1 MINNGFDLDSLL
13 EGTPG
18 NAAAILARKYIMHVE
33 GRRTGNGQVIPSK
46 EARAIEG
53 RIIDAAHA
61 CSAKHGGEFTSALS
75 AQYPAFYAKA
85 FQRGS
90 PLHQD

>member
-1 MINNGFDLDSLL
+1 MMDKFDLDGLI
-13 EGTPG
+13 EKTPG
-18 NAAAILARKYIMHVE
+18 NAAAILARRYMMHVE
-33 GRRTGNGQVIPSK
+33 NRRTIKGHTIPTE

-53 RIIDAAHA
+53 RIINAAHA
-61 CSAKHGGEFTSALS
+61 CSAKHGEEFMSALS
-75 AQYPAFYAKA
+75 AQYPTLYAKA

>member
-1 MINNGFDLDSLL
+1 MINNGFDLDGLL
-13 EGTPG
+13 EGAPG
-18 NAAAILARKYIMHVE
+18 SAAAILARRYIMHVE
-33 GRRTGNGQVIPSK
+33 RRRTSKGQVIPTE

-61 CSAKHGGEFTSALS
+61 CSAKHGEEFMSALS
-75 AQYPAFYAKA
+75 AQYPALYAKA

>member
-1 MINNGFDLDSLL
+1 MMDGFNLDGLI

-18 NAAAILARKYIMHVE
+18 NAAAILARRYIMHVE
-33 GRRTGNGQVIPSK
+33 RRRTSKGHAIPPK
-46 EARAIEG
+46 DVRAIEG

-61 CSAKHGGEFTSALS
+61 CSEKHGDEFMVALS
-75 AQYPAFYAKA
+75 AQYPALYAKA